1 MNKIIN
7 YFLKNPQLNHTILI
21 FILIL
26 GIFSYFKIPKEVFPT
41 VQLEMLDIEG
51 SYTGASAE
59 NLNNFAVSEIENQ
72 LNSISG
78 LGKITSYIY
87 SGFFSINIE
96 VQDGVDKTQK
106 LNEVKDAVNLAKR
119 YLPADMDEPNVR
131 IMDSEWSLLTIS
143 LSSSKYEQKD
153 LLKIADNLKNSLM
166 QIKHINKVR
175 NFGDADL
182 QIELILDN
190 KKINMYGLNSS
201 SVVESIGQLSYIYP
215 VGNIEQV
222 GNHIYLSA
230 NNNKFDPKFWENNIL
245 KIDGKKIY
253 LNDIAKITVGY
264 PKEET
269 IARLN
274 GENTLTLRVYKDKH
288 GDSLEITKNIKE
300 LLEKTQNNY
309 EDVSIVISRDNSKPI
324 KDRLNTIL
332 ANITLGLILVGF
344 AMYILISP
352 RLSFVIILG
361 IPFSFIIGLLFIEI
375 MGYSLNMI
383 SMMAMLIAL
392 GIVVDD
398 AIIVSENIQ
407 RHLDEGYNI
416 NEAVLKGTK
425 QMITPIIIAGM
436 TTIFAF
442 LPMLFITGEMG
453 LFTKLIPIVI
463 SCLIL
468 SSIIESFLFLPLHA
482 KYILKANEKQL
493 DWSKL
498 YNFYEKVLH
507 KVIEYKKSF
516 LITFFITIPILSALL
531 IQSSRFQLFPDIDS
545 NNVTISIKLD
555 DSLPIEITNNIA
567 KKYEKA
573 LLVNKNEIYIK
584 NISTTVG
591 VYEDIS
597 NNEEEIE
604 NGFILSLE
612 LQDFREENFVE
623 NYINPIL
630 NLSFDFQ
637 RADKIRVINSN
648 EAMNKI
654 RELIKPLLIEDK
666 AVEHNVTAHKIGV
679 VDTDIEILLNA
690 SNTSLLVESIEK
702 LKNKLSTINGVKDIS
717 DNIILGQSE
726 YKYIVNSY
734 GKQLGLS
741 DSNIAQAVGN
751 LFMEKEQANTFNEDG
766 IIKITTKSLHKDSLS
781 ELNNF
786 YIPLDDNQFVQLKDV
801 VDFKI
806 ERNFNEIEKINGQ
819 IYKKV
824 LANVENETI
833 NANEVLKELEEIIN
847 EIKTDGVNVNFA
859 GEKEKSE
866 QLAFDLMKAF
876 LVSLLLIFITLL
888 IIFPSFKT
896 TFVILSVIPFTIL
909 GPIIGHFIMGINLNS
924 QSMIGM
930 LGLAG
935 VVINDGII
943 MLDFLHHT
951 RTKKEFFQ
959 KARQRVRPILITS
972 ITTILGLFTLIF
984 FPTGE
989 SIMLQPI
996 ALSLGFGILWGT
1008 VLNLIYVPALFA
1020 TLYKIK
1026 D

>member
-175 NFGDADL
+175 NFGDANL

-201 SVVESIGQLSYIYP
+201 NVVQSISQLSYIYP

-230 NNNKFDPKFWENNIL
+230 NNNKFDTKFWENSIL

-361 IPFSFIIGLLFIEI
+361 IPFSFIIGLLFIEL

-425 QMITPIIIAGM
+425 QMIAPIIIAGM
-436 TTIFAF
+436 TTVFAF
-442 LPMLFITGEMG
+442 Y
-453 LFTKLIPIVI
+453 
-463 SCLIL
+463 
-468 SSIIESFLFLPLHA
+468 H
-482 KYILKANEKQL
+482 
-493 DWSKL
+493 W
-498 YNFYEKVLH
+498 
-507 KVIEYKKSF
+507 
-516 LITFFITIPILSALL
+516 
-531 IQSSRFQLFPDIDS
+531 
-545 NNVTISIKLD
+545 
-555 DSLPIEITNNIA
+555 
-567 KKYEKA
+567 
-573 LLVNKNEIYIK
+573 
-584 NISTTVG
+584 
-591 VYEDIS
+591 
-597 NNEEEIE
+597 
-604 NGFILSLE
+604 
-612 LQDFREENFVE
+612 
-623 NYINPIL
+623 
-630 NLSFDFQ
+630 
-637 RADKIRVINSN
+637 
-648 EAMNKI
+648 
-654 RELIKPLLIEDK
+654 
-666 AVEHNVTAHKIGV
+666 
-679 VDTDIEILLNA
+679 
-690 SNTSLLVESIEK
+690 
-702 LKNKLSTINGVKDIS
+702 
-717 DNIILGQSE
+717 
-726 YKYIVNSY
+726 
-734 GKQLGLS
+734 
-741 DSNIAQAVGN
+741 
-751 LFMEKEQANTFNEDG
+751 
-766 IIKITTKSLHKDSLS
+766 
-781 ELNNF
+781 
-786 YIPLDDNQFVQLKDV
+786 
-801 VDFKI
+801 
-806 ERNFNEIEKINGQ
+806 
-819 IYKKV
+819 
-824 LANVENETI
+824 
-833 NANEVLKELEEIIN
+833 
-847 EIKTDGVNVNFA
+847 
-859 GEKEKSE
+859 
-866 QLAFDLMKAF
+866 
-876 LVSLLLIFITLL
+876 
-888 IIFPSFKT
+888 
-896 TFVILSVIPFTIL
+896 
-909 GPIIGHFIMGINLNS
+909 
-924 QSMIGM
+924 
-930 LGLAG
+930 
-935 VVINDGII
+935 
-943 MLDFLHHT
+943 
-951 RTKKEFFQ
+951 
-959 KARQRVRPILITS
+959 
-972 ITTILGLFTLIF
+972 
-984 FPTGE
+984 
-989 SIMLQPI
+989 
-996 ALSLGFGILWGT
+996 
-1008 VLNLIYVPALFA
+1008 
-1020 TLYKIK
+1020 
-1026 D
+1026 